1 MALNIFVRKASAE
14 HIVTK
19 VRRKSSSL
27 LINTFGVKQLYTIKV
42 SVFRRRHVVDVPL
55 VAEFLVALAQN
66 RAADVR
72 LEERDDAREPLVTP
86 VLQRT
91 QHADLEEDLGVAQA
105 VVVLLQCQ
113 RAQHLLGRHL
123 AVDEALRDDVRRQ
136 DRVAK
141 TERSYVRTWL

>member
-1 MALNIFVRKASAE
+1 MY
-14 HIVTK
+14 TK
-19 VRRKSSSL
+19 
-27 LINTFGVKQLYTIKV
+27 NV
-42 SVFRRRHVVDVPL
+42 SVFRRHVNVPL

-105 VVVLLQCQ
+105 VVVLLQRQ

-136 DRVAK
+136 DRVAGMK
-141 TERSYVRTWL
+141 RSYVRGYDVIRSRAKII

>member
-1 MALNIFVRKASAE
+1 MALNIFVRKTSAE

-105 VVVLLQCQ
+105 VVVLLQRQ